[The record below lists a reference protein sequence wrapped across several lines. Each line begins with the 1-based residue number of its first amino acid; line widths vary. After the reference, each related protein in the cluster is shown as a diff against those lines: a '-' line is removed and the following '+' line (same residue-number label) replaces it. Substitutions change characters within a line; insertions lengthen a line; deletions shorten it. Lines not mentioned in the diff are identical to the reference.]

1 MSNCIHVELKGKY
14 KLVVYEF
21 NYGLRGDV
29 FEQVEQFKYV
39 KVQSAKF
46 FFKDND
52 ATIYRVKEYFG
63 FLDHEYFLTK
73 INCLFYIK
81 LFTLCNLKNK

>member
-46 FFKDND
+46 F
-52 ATIYRVKEYFG
+52 
-63 FLDHEYFLTK
+63 LK
-73 INCLFYIK
+73 ITMQQY
-81 LFTLCNLKNK
+81 TE

>member
-14 KLVVYEF
+14 KLVVYKF

-63 FLDHEYFLTK
+63 FLDH
-73 INCLFYIK
+73 
-81 LFTLCNLKNK
+81 

>member
-46 FFKDND
+46 FFKDGD
-52 ATIYRVKEYFG
+52 ATLYRVKEYF
-63 FLDHEYFLTK
+63 
-73 INCLFYIK
+73 
-81 LFTLCNLKNK
+81 NLKIK

>member
-1 MSNCIHVELKGKY
+1 MSNCIHVELKDKD

-21 NYGLRGDV
+21 NYGLRGEV
-29 FEQVEQFKYV
+29 FELVEQFKYV

-52 ATIYRVKEYFG
+52 ATIYRVKEYFD
-63 FLDHEYFLTK
+63 FLDH
-73 INCLFYIK
+73 
-81 LFTLCNLKNK
+81 

>member
-39 KVQSAKF
+39 KFSQQNS
-46 FFKDND
+46 
-52 ATIYRVKEYFG
+52 
-63 FLDHEYFLTK
+63 FLK
-73 INCLFYIK
+73 ITMQQY
-81 LFTLCNLKNK
+81 TE

>member
-1 MSNCIHVELKGKY
+1 MSNCVHVELKGKY

-46 FFKDND
+46 FFKDGD
-52 ATIYRVKEYFG
+52 ATVYHVKEYFN
-63 FLDHEYFLTK
+63 F
-73 INCLFYIK
+73 
-81 LFTLCNLKNK
+81 